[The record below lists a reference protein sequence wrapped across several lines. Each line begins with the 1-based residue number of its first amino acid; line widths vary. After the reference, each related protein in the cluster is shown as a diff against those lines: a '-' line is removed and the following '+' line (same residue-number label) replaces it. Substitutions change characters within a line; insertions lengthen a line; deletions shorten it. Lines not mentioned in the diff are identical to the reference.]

1 MLIMTKTI
9 TPMSNITHP
18 EILEEVRNLISHSI
32 INKNLEKSNFQML
45 HRAIIKKY
53 FEARKVN
60 IDYEAQTVDLQLPVG
75 QNKYTSITFECQD
88 LERFLKS
95 CLKKDE
101 KSLFYYQNLL
111 VQYDLVSAA

>member
-1 MLIMTKTI
+1 MNRI
-9 TPMSNITHP
+9 TYP
-18 EILEEVRNLISHSI
+18 EILDEVKNLISHSI
-32 INKNLEKSNFQML
+32 INKNLEKSNFQNL

-53 FEARKVN
+53 FEAKQVN
-60 IDYEAQTVDLQLPVG
+60 IDYEAQTVDMQLPVG
-75 QNKYTSITFECQD
+75 QKKYTSITFECQD

-111 VQYDLVSAA
+111 SQYNVISAA